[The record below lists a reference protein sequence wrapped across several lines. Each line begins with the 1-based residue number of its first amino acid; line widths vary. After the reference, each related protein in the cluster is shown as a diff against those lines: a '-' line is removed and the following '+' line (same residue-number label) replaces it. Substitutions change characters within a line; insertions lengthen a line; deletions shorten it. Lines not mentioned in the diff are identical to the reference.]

1 MAGTNAIWRGGT
13 SEPAGG
19 KLTENNAGA
28 DKIEFDVDAAT
39 PDASGH
45 IMDNTF
51 EMNGGIAE
59 NEKAFGNT
67 NELQFTKFSGIT
79 LTITGSIANPV
90 GSLVALKMKVWAIE
104 DQDTVIFTKGRFG
117 LRMDDFPIFNVSPTS
132 NASGHPRGYAIQN
145 IKFFRS
151 DLKGKVG
158 FTMTI
163 RLSGNLIDGTTGSS
177 YDWS

>member
-1 MAGTNAIWRGGT
+1 
-13 SEPAGG
+13 
-19 KLTENNAGA
+19 
-28 DKIEFDVDAAT
+28 
-39 PDASGH
+39 
-45 IMDNTF
+45 
-51 EMNGGIAE
+51 
-59 NEKAFGNT
+59 
-67 NELQFTKFSGIT
+67 
-79 LTITGSIANPV
+79 
-90 GSLVALKMKVWAIE
+90 
-104 DQDTVIFTKGRFG
+104 
-117 LRMDDFPIFNVSPTS
+117 MDDFPIFNVSPTS